1 MKKTKDSELLII
13 KLAIKYGI
21 ADKDQLISALPGYRE
36 QKLED
41 ASLDIGSYLIRL
53 KLITEKQLQFLQS
66 VVKMSEVSDQDR
78 NFGIIAIKN
87 NFISQFHVKKA
98 LQYQSRL
105 FKKSYEIRLIGD
117 ILVEWDQILPEQR
130 DAILSRQT
138 RIDTPEYM
146 QFGQIALEKKFIDDN
161 ILEKALKE
169 QWRDF
174 KRENKI
180 RLLGEV
186 LVDNEKLTL
195 SQRDS
200 ILATQRDYRIQYNKE
215 QKDRLVKKMEPVTI
229 QGDED
234 SDSPVESLANISNQE
249 KYFAAIAIKNG
260 LVSLDQIKT
269 AFKKQSHIYKTSSSV
284 KLIGDILADDDIL
297 DKTYRDA
304 ILSRQNRLEIKD
316 EDVQFGTIAVRE
328 GYVSQESVDQA
339 LEIQLK
345 EFEQKKQITLLGDI
359 LVASGD
365 LTNEQLQ
372 AILKRQREL
381 KALLEGNNG
390 STMLPEPSSDDQVIL
405 SELEKIAENT
415 EKDISNTDPSEKEA
429 PSDLD
434 TSNSTPERSE
444 IEAEI
449 KESELINASEDASD
463 SIDERTEED
472 QVAKDEDKIEPDV
485 EHAESQ
491 FSEAE
496 PEQSDSGDT
505 EIESAFSETKNED
518 IVNDNQVSE
527 NEDNVPKDENE
538 VNVAENEFTESN
550 SENSEPE
557 PEPEPAPLPPKPKRY
572 SFPMIRV
579 VQNKMEAYIYVKH
592 HLRPSTTVEDIKSML
607 AQRDIKFG
615 IIPDEEIQKYIDTPE
630 LHKENFLVAKGD
642 ETIQPKDDE
651 IVYHFERERKTGTEK
666 EDGAMDFKDRG
677 ETPHVVAGQLIAERI
692 LGSPG
697 QEGKTIFGDIERVN
711 KYERKS
717 LLCGKGVQLSPDRNK
732 AYAKL
737 SGMPVVS
744 QRDQLS
750 IENELMVHGD
760 VDMKTGHIKYEGLV
774 NVRGVV
780 ESNFYVRAQRLTA
793 QGIMAAKIETSG
805 DIKVKGGIIGA
816 KINTKGQVHAKFVKG
831 AEIHANGNVYIE
843 KEILDSTIITRGECV
858 IEHGRVMASDI
869 SASKGIIARSV
880 GSDTS
885 PECQLTIGTDTT
897 SLDKLLNYKRKLAKN
912 NKDIND
918 LESPIIHLKKL
929 LQEIDEQI
937 QDLNILIDRIEDA
950 KPGAEKRLRLL
961 RQTTKR
967 REIKLY
973 EDKLLNMES
982 KISSAKDSQ
991 RLYQKE
997 WDDINQQI
1005 IDYDPKILTKID
1017 ALKEEN
1023 VDLEEKIKKLQSEI
1037 RRNKGK
1043 FSIVINEFISRG
1055 TSISGPEASLVLDK
1069 DMNNVTI
1076 QEVSKITNNKEEKL
1090 MVVQK
1095 NDEQQGRRRRRWFGK

>member
-1 MKKTKDSELLII
+1 MKKTKESELLII

-21 ADKDQLISALPGYRE
+21 ADKDQLLSALPEYRK
-36 QKLED
+36 QKSEN
-41 ASLDIGSYLIRL
+41 ASLDIGSYLTQA
-53 KLITEKQLQFLQS
+53 KLITDKQLQFLRS
-66 VVKMSEVSDQDR
+66 VLTMSEVADQDR
-78 NFGIIAIKN
+78 NFGIVAIKN
-87 NFISQFHVKKA
+87 NFTSQFHVKKA
-98 LQYQSRL
+98 LQHQSRL
-105 FKKSYEIRLIGD
+105 FKKSYDIRWIGD
-117 ILVEWDQILPEQR
+117 ILVEWDQLLPEQR
-130 DAILSRQT
+130 DAILSRQN
-138 RIDTPEYM
+138 RMETPKHM
-146 QFGQIALEKKFIDDN
+146 QFGQIALDKNYITET
-161 ILEKALKE
+161 ILEESLKE

-174 KRENKI
+174 KRANRI

-200 ILATQRDYRIQYNKE
+200 ILGTQRDYRIQYHNECREK
-215 QKDRLVKKMEPVTI
+215 QAQQFDTAMI
-229 QGDED
+229 QSED
-234 SDSPVESLANISNQE
+234 DTDSPVESLSNISDQE
-249 KYFAAIAIKNG
+249 KYFAAIAIKNE
-260 LVSLDQIKT
+260 LVSLEQIKT
-269 AFKKQSHIYKTSSSV
+269 AFKKQSHIFKTSSSV

-297 DKTYRDA
+297 DKRYRDA

-316 EDVQFGTIAVRE
+316 EDVQFGTIAVKE

-339 LEIQLK
+339 LELQLK
-345 EFEQKKQITLLGDI
+345 EFEHKKQITLLGDI
-359 LVASGD
+359 LITAGD

-390 STMLPEPSSDDQVIL
+390 QNALPEPSTDDKDLLSEIDKISEINDTDVTQNENEPETQSDD
-405 SELEKIAENT
+405 SDA
-415 EKDISNTDPSEKEA
+415 
-429 PSDLD
+429 SDL
-434 TSNSTPERSE
+434 SGASTPKTLAQESGT
-444 IEAEI
+444 AI
-449 KESELINASEDASD
+449 KNDKASDDHEESDDASD
-463 SIDERTEED
+463 S
-472 QVAKDEDKIEPDV
+472 A
-485 EHAESQ
+485 
-491 FSEAE
+491 
-496 PEQSDSGDT
+496 
-505 EIESAFSETKNED
+505 
-518 IVNDNQVSE
+518 
-527 NEDNVPKDENE
+527 DENNQE
-538 VNVAENEFTESN
+538 EQHSEQKADLSFEDETEQAETADDEKETQDDYIENN
-550 SENSEPE
+550 DSEESEPE
-557 PEPEPAPLPPKPKRY
+557 PEPEPETEPEPEPEPELPPKPKRY

-579 VQNKMEAYIYVKH
+579 VQNKMEAYIFVKH
-592 HLRPSTTVEDIKSML
+592 NLRPSTTVEDIKSML
-607 AQRDIKFG
+607 LQRDIKYG
-615 IIPDEEIQKYIDTPE
+615 IIPDEEIKKYIDTPE
-630 LHKENFLVAKGD
+630 LHKENFLIAKGD

-651 IVYHFERERKTGTEK
+651 IVYHFERERKPGTEK

-677 ETPHVVAGQLIAERI
+677 DMPHVVAGQLVAERI
-692 LGSPG
+692 PGSPG
-697 QEGKTIFGDIERVN
+697 QEGKTIFGDIQRVG

-717 LLCGKGVQLSPDRNK
+717 LLCGKGIQLSPDRNQ

-737 SGMPVVS
+737 SGLPVVS
-744 QRDQLS
+744 QREQLS
-750 IENELMVHGD
+750 IENELMIHGD
-760 VDMKTGHIKYEGLV
+760 VDMKTGHVKYEGLV

-780 ESNFYVRAQRLTA
+780 ESNFNVRAQRLTA
-793 QGIMAAKIETSG
+793 QGIMAAKIETTG

-816 KINTKGQVHAKFVKG
+816 RINTKGQVHAKFVKG
-831 AEIHANGNVYIE
+831 AEIHANGNVYVE

-858 IEHGRVMASDI
+858 IEFGRVMASDI
-869 SASKGIIARSV
+869 SASKGIVARSV

-897 SLDKLLNYKRKLAKN
+897 SLDNLLNYKRKLAKN
-912 NKDIND
+912 TRDINE
-918 LESPIIHLKKL
+918 LESPINHLKKV

-950 KPGAEKRLRLL
+950 KPGAEKRLKLL

-1005 IDYDPKILTKID
+1005 NNYDPKILSKID

-1023 VDLEEKIKKLQSEI
+1023 EELEVKIKKLQSEI

-1043 FSIVINEFISRG
+1043 FSIVINEFVARG

-1076 QEVSKITNNKEEKL
+1076 QEVSQIKNNQEEKL
-1090 MVVQK
+1090 MVVKK
-1095 NDEQQGRRRRRWFGK
+1095 NDAQQGRRRRWFGK

>member
-1 MKKTKDSELLII
+1 MKKTKESELLII

-21 ADKDQLISALPGYRE
+21 ADKDQLISALPEYRK
-36 QKLED
+36 QKLEN
-41 ASLDIGSYLIRL
+41 ASLDIGSYLIQS
-53 KLITEKQLQFLQS
+53 KLITDKQFQFLQS
-66 VVKMSEVSDQDR
+66 VIKMSEVADQDR
-78 NFGIIAIKN
+78 NFGIVAIKN
-87 NFISQFHVKKA
+87 NFTSQFHVKKA

-105 FKKSYEIRLIGD
+105 FKKSYDIRLIGD
-117 ILVEWDQILPEQR
+117 ILVEWDQLLPEQR
-130 DAILSRQT
+130 DAILSRQN
-138 RIDTPEYM
+138 RMDTPEHM
-146 QFGQIALEKKFIDDN
+146 QFGQIALYKNIISED

-174 KRENKI
+174 KRSNKI

-186 LVDNEKLTL
+186 LVDSEKLTL
-195 SQRDS
+195 SQRDT
-200 ILATQRDYRIQYNKE
+200 ILSTQRDYRIQYNNE
-215 QKDRLVKKMEPVTI
+215 QKARQDKKSEPVAM
-229 QGDED
+229 QSDDET
-234 SDSPVESLANISNQE
+234 DSPVNSLSNISEQE

-284 KLIGDILADDDIL
+284 KLIGDILADEDIL

-328 GYVSQESVDQA
+328 GYASQESVDQA

-372 AILKRQREL
+372 SILKRQREL

-390 STMLPEPSSDDQVIL
+390 GNMLPEPSSDGDRDLL
-405 SELEKIAENT
+405 SELDQMNESTIDDLSQNEDIPAANNQTNEPENSNIPETNTT
-415 EKDISNTDPSEKEA
+415 EQLEQDSENVVVQDQNE
-429 PSDLD
+429 
-434 TSNSTPERSE
+434 
-444 IEAEI
+444 
-449 KESELINASEDASD
+449 ESLNASD
-463 SIDERTEED
+463 SMDNKTEDEQDSEEKVSENVS
-472 QVAKDEDKIEPDV
+472 QLPDD
-485 EHAESQ
+485 
-491 FSEAE
+491 E
-496 PEQSDSGDT
+496 PEQDVN
-505 EIESAFSETKNED
+505 EESAPEK
-518 IVNDNQVSE
+518 
-527 NEDNVPKDENE
+527 P
-538 VNVAENEFTESN
+538 
-550 SENSEPE
+550 EPE
-557 PEPEPAPLPPKPKRY
+557 PEPEPEPPPKPKRY

-579 VQNKMEAYIYVKH
+579 VQNKMEAYIFVKH
-592 HLRPSTTVEDIKSML
+592 NLRPSTTVEDIKSML
-607 AQRDIKFG
+607 AQRDITYG
-615 IIPDEEIQKYIDTPE
+615 IIPDEEIQKYLDTPE
-630 LHKENFLVAKGD
+630 LHKENFLIAKGD

-651 IVYHFERERKTGTEK
+651 IVYHFEREKKPGTER

-677 ETPHVVAGQLIAERI
+677 ETPHVVAGQLVAERI
-692 LGSPG
+692 LGTAG
-697 QEGKTIFGDIERVN
+697 REGKTIFGDTQRIG

-717 LLCGKGVQLSPDRNK
+717 LLCGKGIQLSPDRNQ

-750 IENELMVHGD
+750 IENDLMIHGD
-760 VDMKTGHIKYEGLV
+760 VDMKTGHVKYEGLV

-780 ESNFYVRAQRLTA
+780 ESHFYVRAQRLIA
-793 QGIMAAKIETSG
+793 QGIMAAKIETTG

-816 KINTKGQVHAKFVKG
+816 TIKTKGQVHAKFVKG
-831 AEIHANGNVYIE
+831 ADIQANGNVYIE

-858 IEHGRVMASDI
+858 IEHGRVLASDI
-869 SASKGIIARSV
+869 SASKGIIAKSV
-880 GSDTS
+880 GSATS

-897 SLDKLLNYKRKLAKN
+897 SLDTLLSYRRKLTKN
-912 NKDIND
+912 SRD
-918 LESPIIHLKKL
+918 LSELEAPIIHLKKV

-950 KPGAEKRLRLL
+950 KPGAEKRLKLL

-967 REIKLY
+967 KDIKLY

-982 KISSAKDSQ
+982 KISSARDSQ
-991 RLYQKE
+991 RLYQRE
-997 WDDINQQI
+997 WDDVNKQINE
-1005 IDYDPKILTKID
+1005 YDPKILAKID

-1037 RRNKGK
+1037 RQNKGK
-1043 FSIVINEFISRG
+1043 FSIVIHGFIARG

-1076 QEVSKITNNKEEKL
+1076 QEVSQIKNNKEDKL
-1090 MVVQK
+1090 MVVKK
-1095 NDEQQGRRRRRWFGK
+1095 NEEQQGRRKRWFGS

>member
-1 MKKTKDSELLII
+1 MKKTKESELLII

-21 ADKDQLISALPGYRE
+21 ADKDQLISALPEYRQ
-36 QKLED
+36 QKSEN
-41 ASLDIGSYLIRL
+41 ASLDIGSYLIRSR
-53 KLITEKQLQFLQS
+53 LITDKQLQFLQS

-98 LQYQSRL
+98 LQFQSRL

-130 DAILSRQT
+130 DAILSRQN
-138 RIDTPEYM
+138 RIDTPEHM
-146 QFGQIALEKKFIDDN
+146 LFGQIALEKKFIDED
-161 ILEKALKE
+161 ILEKSLKE

-200 ILATQRDYRIQYNKE
+200 ILGTQRDYRIQYNKD
-215 QKDRLVKKMEPVTI
+215 QKAKQINTSEPVTI
-229 QGDED
+229 QTDD
-234 SDSPVESLANISNQE
+234 DADSPVESLSNISEQE
-249 KYFAAIAIKNG
+249 KYFAAIAIKNS

-365 LTNEQLQ
+365 LTNEQLK

-390 STMLPEPSSDDQVIL
+390 RNMLPEPSSDIISQIENM
-405 SELEKIAENT
+405 SEKTEINMNT
-415 EKDISNTDPSEKEA
+415 EESENEQKDA
-429 PSDLD
+429 ASDLD
-434 TSNSTPERSE
+434 VSANGSTQNADIENNDRDEMSEDTSDSNDEPAEVSNS
-444 IEAEI
+444 
-449 KESELINASEDASD
+449 KN
-463 SIDERTEED
+463 DE
-472 QVAKDEDKIEPDV
+472 IEPDV
-485 EHAESQ
+485 EHEKPQASVAD
-491 FSEAE
+491 S
-496 PEQSDSGDT
+496 EQSENDDVDIS
-505 EIESAFSETKNED
+505 SEL
-518 IVNDNQVSE
+518 SE
-527 NEDNVPKDENE
+527 NEIETENE
-538 VNVAENEFTESN
+538 IAESES
-550 SENSEPE
+550 ETAEPE
-557 PEPEPAPLPPKPKRY
+557 PEPEPPPPPKPKRY

-615 IIPDEEIQKYIDTPE
+615 VIPDEEIQKYIETPE
-630 LHKENFLVAKGD
+630 LHKDNFLIAKGD

-651 IVYHFERERKTGTEK
+651 IVYHFERERKPGTEK

-677 ETPHVVAGQLIAERI
+677 ETPHVVAGQLVAERI

-697 QEGKTIFGDIERVN
+697 QEGRTIFGDIERVN

-737 SGMPVVS
+737 SGMPVVT
-744 QRDQLS
+744 QREQLS

-760 VDMKTGHIKYEGLV
+760 VDMKTGHVKYEGLV

-780 ESNFYVRAQRLTA
+780 ESGFYVRAQRLTA

-805 DIKVKGGIIGA
+805 DIKAKGGIIGA
-816 KINTKGQVHAKFVKG
+816 TIKTKGQVHAKFVKG
-831 AEIHANGNVYIE
+831 ADIQANGNVYVE

-912 NKDIND
+912 NKDVNE

-991 RLYQKE
+991 RLYQRE
-997 WDDINQQI
+997 WDDINKQI
-1005 IDYDPKILTKID
+1005 IDYDPQILTKID

-1043 FSIVINEFISRG
+1043 FSIVINGFVSRG

-1069 DMNNVTI
+1069 DMENVII

>member
-1 MKKTKDSELLII
+1 MKKTKESELLII

-21 ADKDQLISALPGYRE
+21 ADKDQLISALPEYRK
-36 QKLED
+36 QKLEN
-41 ASLDIGSYLIRL
+41 ASLDIGSYLIQS
-53 KLITEKQLQFLQS
+53 KLITDKQYQFLQS
-66 VVKMSEVSDQDR
+66 VIKMSEVADQDR

-87 NFISQFHVKKA
+87 NFTSQFHVKKA

-105 FKKSYEIRLIGD
+105 FKKSYDIRLIGD
-117 ILVEWDQILPEQR
+117 ILVEWDQLLPEQR
-130 DAILSRQT
+130 DAILSRQNRT
-138 RIDTPEYM
+138 DTPEHM
-146 QFGQIALEKKFIDDN
+146 LFGQIALDKNIIRED

-174 KRENKI
+174 KRVNKI

-186 LVDNEKLTL
+186 LVDSEQLTL
-195 SQRDS
+195 SQRDN
-200 ILATQRDYRIQYNKE
+200 ILSTQRDYRIQYYNE
-215 QKDRLVKKMEPVTI
+215 QKARKENKPEPVNM
-229 QGDED
+229 QLDDDPD
-234 SDSPVESLANISNQE
+234 SAVKSLSNISEQE

-269 AFKKQSHIYKTSSSV
+269 AFKKQSHIYRTSSSV
-284 KLIGDILADDDIL
+284 KLIGDILADEDIL

-328 GYVSQESVDQA
+328 GYASQESVDQA

-372 AILKRQREL
+372 SILKRQREL

-390 STMLPEPSSDDQVIL
+390 RNMLPEPSSDDDKVLL
-405 SELEKIAENT
+405 SELDQMNKSTSENLSNIDDTPPVNNKTNESVDSNLSETNTTQLEKNSDNEKVPDHNT
-415 EKDISNTDPSEKEA
+415 ESLN
-429 PSDLD
+429 
-434 TSNSTPERSE
+434 
-444 IEAEI
+444 
-449 KESELINASEDASD
+449 ASD
-463 SIDERTEED
+463 SIDNNTGDEKDPEE
-472 QVAKDEDKIEPDV
+472 K
-485 EHAESQ
+485 
-491 FSEAE
+491 
-496 PEQSDSGDT
+496 
-505 EIESAFSETKNED
+505 
-518 IVNDNQVSE
+518 VSE
-527 NEDNVPKDENE
+527 NENEASQLPDEAPE
-538 VNVAENEFTESN
+538 QVVNKESDTETP
-550 SENSEPE
+550 EPE
-557 PEPEPAPLPPKPKRY
+557 PEPEPEPPPKPKRY

-579 VQNKMEAYIYVKH
+579 VQNKMEAYIFVKH
-592 HLRPSTTVEDIKSML
+592 NLRPSTTVEDIKSML
-607 AQRDIKFG
+607 AQRDITYG
-615 IIPDEEIQKYIDTPE
+615 IIPDEEIQKYLDTPE
-630 LHKENFLVAKGD
+630 LHKENFLIAKGD

-651 IVYHFERERKTGTEK
+651 IVYHFERKRKPGTEK

-677 ETPHVVAGQLIAERI
+677 ETPHVVAGQLVAERI
-692 LGSPG
+692 LGTAG
-697 QEGKTIFGDIERVN
+697 REGRTIFGDTQRIG

-717 LLCGKGVQLSPDRNK
+717 LLCGKGIQLSPDRNQ

-750 IENELMVHGD
+750 IENDLMIHGD
-760 VDMKTGHIKYEGLV
+760 VDMKTGHVKYEGLV

-780 ESNFYVRAQRLTA
+780 ESNFHVRAQRLIA
-793 QGIMAAKIETSG
+793 QGIMAAKIETTG

-816 KINTKGQVHAKFVKG
+816 TIKTKGQVHAKFVKG
-831 AEIHANGNVYIE
+831 ADIQANGNVYVE

-858 IEHGRVMASDI
+858 IEHGRVLASDI
-869 SASKGIIARSV
+869 SASKGIIAKSV

-897 SLDKLLNYKRKLAKN
+897 SLDTLLNYKRKLAKN
-912 NKDIND
+912 SRD
-918 LESPIIHLKKL
+918 LSELEAPIIHLKKV

-950 KPGAEKRLRLL
+950 KPGAEKRLKLL

-967 REIKLY
+967 KEIKLY

-982 KISSAKDSQ
+982 KISSARDSQ

-997 WDDINQQI
+997 WDDINKQI
-1005 IDYDPKILTKID
+1005 NEYDPKILAKID

-1023 VDLEEKIKKLQSEI
+1023 IDLEEKIKKLQSEI

-1043 FSIVINEFISRG
+1043 FSIVIHGFIARG

-1069 DMNNVTI
+1069 DMNNITI
-1076 QEVSKITNNKEEKL
+1076 QEVSQIKNNKEEKL
-1090 MVVQK
+1090 MVVKK
-1095 NDEQQGRRRRRWFGK
+1095 NEEQQGRRKRWFGN